1 MSMAAVKTLEE
12 FVKLYDSAIE
22 ARIRRFGFINDFEDV
37 KQDFYVRLLEKDYLS
52 GYNPAIAAFST
63 YIESALFNFM
73 VSYKKRTTRHARVVV
88 NLFIASN
95 DGLQELSIAN
105 QVEQSKDAY
114 EVLRDYWEDNSE
126 RLRVFSTWPPFEV
139 KVVGD
144 SVIIVDPILL
154 ISLVVLG
161 FSKEEISS
169 LLCTSIYAINQWY
182 QAMMPS
188 WSIRK

>member
-22 ARIRRFGFINDFEDV
+22 ARIRRYGFINDFEDV

>member
-22 ARIRRFGFINDFEDV
+22 ARIRRFGFVNDFEDV